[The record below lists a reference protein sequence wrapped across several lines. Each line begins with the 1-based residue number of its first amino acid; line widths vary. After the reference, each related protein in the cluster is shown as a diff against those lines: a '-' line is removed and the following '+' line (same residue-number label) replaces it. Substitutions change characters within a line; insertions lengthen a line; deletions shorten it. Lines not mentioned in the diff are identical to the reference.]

1 MSNIIKLKMGFFW
14 ELLWLLR
21 LNSVRRMKKY
31 IRTPEL
37 VPDFERY
44 RKILRLSK
52 KVLKLYNIDIT
63 INGIDNLPKNG
74 SVLLTPNH
82 KSYTDV
88 LAIIVALEKKE
99 HQENIEQKIPTFV
112 VKGSRK
118 RVFKKCLK
126 IIRFI

>member
-1 MSNIIKLKMGFFW
+1 MSNIIKLKMAFSG
-14 ELLWLLR
+14 LLWLLR
-21 LNSVRRMKKY
+21 LNSVRRMAKKY

-88 LAIIVALEKKE
+88 LAIIVALEKK
-99 HQENIEQKIPTFV
+99 T
-112 VKGSRK
+112 SRK
-118 RVFKKCLK
+118 HWAKNSDFCG
-126 IIRFI
+126 